1 MSDPKKLSDAK
12 KLSVSRTS
20 QRPIA
25 ILMVAAL
32 GLAAAGCGSSAA
44 AQDKESTSSSSTSSK
59 RTLTT
64 TATGK
69 AKGVPDNVVVDVTV
83 VTSGPSAAAVLADN
97 NSRTQKVLDQ
107 LKFTGLE
114 DKDVSTTSVDLGPRT
129 DKKGNIVG
137 YVATNALQLTFR
149 DLKSAGAKLDTLV
162 SSGDNRIRVSSFRL
176 GFNDD
181 DELLGTARADAV
193 KRARS
198 QADEMAKAAGTK
210 VARVRTITEVN
221 PQQFGGVTD
230 RALPAGGAS
239 ASSVPIAAGS
249 RELNVQVKVV
259 FDLG

>member
-1 MSDPKKLSDAK
+1 
-12 KLSVSRTS
+12 
-20 QRPIA
+20 
-25 ILMVAAL
+25 MVTAL
-32 GLAAAGCGSSAA
+32 ALVAAGCGNSAA
-44 AQDKESTSSSSTSSK
+44 AQDKGSSSSSSTSSK

-69 AKGVPDNVVVDVTV
+69 AKGVPDNVVVNVTV

-107 LKFTGLE
+107 LKFTGLN

-129 DKKGNIVG
+129 DKKNNIVG

-149 DLKSAGAKLDTLV
+149 DLKSAGLKLDTLV

-193 KRARS
+193 KRARD

-221 PQQFGGVTD
+221 PQQFGAAAERT
-230 RALPAGGAS
+230 AGGATD
-239 ASSVPIAAGS
+239 SSVPIAAGS